1 MQELESV
8 RFPPRI
14 RSLGTRIQGDARRFV
29 KTARSF
35 DMFTHSRPSEGPPHA
50 VLGVVISARF
60 SGFACL
66 DGFGLVDGVRSF
78 GPWCLRQRCSLE
90 RRAALLEANLERA
103 ITRYRPAVVVLAIR
117 RRTAV
122 EQRLLDVAMAACR
135 RVSTRIVISPA
146 DGGLRALGW
155 RRDCRLDDA
164 IHRLVRHFVPELA
177 REPRPSGRVL
187 LSSCWRYRRAA
198 WQAAALALREL
209 ARTRPWS
216 AVALVRDRPP
226 RCPLLDELA
235 RAVLVTDP
243 DTV

>member
-1 MQELESV
+1 MRADS
-8 RFPPRI
+8 
-14 RSLGTRIQGDARRFV
+14 
-29 KTARSF
+29 
-35 DMFTHSRPSEGPPHA
+35 SRPRGPSTCSPIPGPRRGHPTPS
-50 VLGVVISARF
+50 SASSSRHD
-60 SGFACL
+60 SPASL
-66 DGFGLVDGVRSF
+66 ASTAGVRSF